1 MLLSLL
7 ITKAAL
13 TTEANTAGWQVGGC
27 AVPSFTMTTLDGTP
41 ALDRRGC
48 LTTASTTMSDTN
60 IHLVFTPV
68 GEDVPKVDVWLGRGE
83 SVFSNNAKVK
93 LGKTIAEVG
102 LNEPQIFDSR
112 VSSFS
117 WGSGQGTSNAE
128 DTYAVLVFNC
138 YSNSTGGV
146 SA

>member
-7 ITKAAL
+7 ITKAGL
-13 TTEANTAGWQVGGC
+13 TTEVNTSGWQVGGC

-41 ALDRRGC
+41 ALDSNGC
-48 LTTASTTMSDTN
+48 LATASTTMSDTN
-60 IHLVFTPV
+60 IHLVFTP
-68 GEDVPKVDVWLGRGE
+68 EDVPKVDVWLGRGE
-83 SVFSNNAKVK
+83 SVFSNNANVK
-93 LGKTIAEVG
+93 LGETIAEVG

-117 WGSGQGTSNAE
+117 LGSGQGTSNAE

-138 YSNSTGGV
+138 YSSSTGGV